1 MIADLGKYA
10 VEVMSAYVV
19 SIALLVAIVALF
31 MRRAKKM
38 RVNLAQVETRV
49 KARKERSNGE

>member
-1 MIADLGKYA
+1 MIPDLGKYA
-10 VEVMSAYVV
+10 IEVLSAYVV

-38 RVNLAQVETRV
+38 RVQLAQVETRV
-49 KARKERSNGE
+49 KAIKEPMDGE